1 MDHFFLAFSLILWA
15 VILTLGAMK
24 ILKQPMI
31 IWYILAGTVITLLF
45 PHFFQGSEDYNQ
57 FSEIGIAFLLFIV
70 GMELNPAML
79 KKIWIKT
86 IIIGILQVI
95 LTTVLGIWVWLL
107 WNFDLMTSIYL
118 GFGFAFS
125 STIVVLKL
133 LDDKEDMDSIYGRQA
148 VGILVLQ
155 DIMVMLFMLT
165 MATISSF
172 EGNADKFQI
181 IGILSLKLF
190 GLGIGLYLVTK
201 YILPTITKKIAES
214 QEFLFLFSIGWCFIV
229 ASIFYLLGFG
239 LEIGALVA
247 GVALATSP
255 YRFEITSRIKVLKDF
270 FIVMYF
276 VLLGS
281 HVSFSEPVNWW
292 MVVSF
297 LFVVMLIKPYL
308 IMWLM
313 KFIGHTKKNGFFT
326 GTALGQMSEFS
337 FIIISMG
344 VTSRIIQDASL
355 ITVVTIAGILSIVF
369 SSYLTVYNHSFYNK
383 IPNKLKQFIPWLKK
397 KLAEKEIGQEN
408 DILIF
413 GFGRFGSNLYD
424 HFHKKYKILVVDEH
438 PAIINH
444 LNTQGINCLYGDA
457 MDLEFLREINLSGTK
472 MILSTIR
479 DSDVNIAILKVLK
492 EKKSDLIVVCIANH
506 IHEAISLYEKGA
518 DYVIMPHYIGAD
530 HTSIMLEEFGL
541 DVEKFLKN
549 KSQQVE
555 SLKKKS
561 NDLLLE
567 ELMKK

>member
-15 VILTLGAMK
+15 VILALGAMK

-107 WNFDLMTSIYL
+107 WNFDLTTSIYL

-281 HVSFSEPVNWW
+281 HVSFSEPINWG

-297 LFVVMLIKPYL
+297 LLVVMLIKPYL

-344 VTSRIIQDASL
+344 VTSGIIQDASL

-383 IPNKLKQFIPWLKK
+383 IPNTLKQFIPWLKK

-424 HFHKKYKILVVDEH
+424 HFQKKYKILVVDEH

-444 LNTQGINCLYGDA
+444 LNTQWINCLYGDA

-492 EKKSDLIVVCIANH
+492 EKKSDLILVCIANH

>member
-1 MDHFFLAFSLILWA
+1 
-15 VILTLGAMK
+15 MK
-24 ILKQPMI
+24 FLKQPMI
-31 IWYILAGTVITLLF
+31 IWYILAGTLITLLF
-45 PHFFQGSEDYNQ
+45 PHFFQGSEEYGQ
-57 FSEIGIAFLLFIV
+57 FSKIWIAFLLFIV

-86 IIIGILQVI
+86 IIVGILQVI
-95 LTTVLGIWVWLL
+95 ITTVIGVAVGLL
-107 WNFDLMTSIYL
+107 WNFDLLTSVYL

-165 MATISSF
+165 MATVSSF
-172 EGNADKFQI
+172 EGSVDKFQV
-181 IGILSLKLF
+181 IGLLSLKLF
-190 GLGIGLYLVTK
+190 GLGLGLYLVTK
-201 YILPTITKKIAES
+201 YVLPVITKKIAES
-214 QEFLFLFSIGWCFIV
+214 QEFLFLFSIGRCFIV
-229 ASIFYLLGFG
+229 ASIFYLLWFW

-281 HVSFSEPVNWW
+281 HVSFSQPINWG

-297 LFVVMLIKPYL
+297 LLVVMLIKPY
-308 IMWLM
+308 IVMWLM
-313 KFIGHTKKNGFFT
+313 KFMGHTKKNNFFT
-326 GTALGQMSEFS
+326 GAALGQMSEFS

-344 VTSRIIQDASL
+344 ITSGIIHDASL
-355 ITVVTIAGILSIVF
+355 VTIVTIAGILSIVF
-369 SSYLTVYNHSFYNK
+369 SSYLTVYNHSLYNK
-383 IPNKLKQFIPWLKK
+383 LSSRLKNYIPWAKK
-397 KLAEKEIGQEN
+397 NPVDKELGQEN
-408 DILIF
+408 DIVIF
-413 GFGRFGSNLYD
+413 GYGRFGSNLYE
-424 HFHKKYKILVVDEH
+424 HFKKKYKILVVDEH

-457 MDLEFLREINLSGTK
+457 MDLEFLREVNLSGTK

-506 IHEAISLYEKGA
+506 IHEAIMLYEKGA

-555 SLKKKS
+555 SLRQKS